1 MAKVERLL
9 IVGGG
14 LAGLALAIALRQRG
28 LSAAIVERASDWSV
42 PGAGLYLVGCATRA
56 LRALGIAD
64 DAARDGCVI
73 RTQTLFNH
81 RGTRVAEIDAEAFWE
96 GCGPCLGLARS
107 DLHDRLA
114 QRAAGPHVRLGV
126 TVQALRQHEDHVW
139 VQLSDGSSE
148 TYDLVVGADGIRS
161 SIRRLEFGDSGL
173 RFRGQMGWRFIVRRP
188 PDLDGWAVFLGPQS
202 AFLMLPIGHD
212 RAYCYADKSSAQ
224 SVPDPAQGGIER
236 LREDFV
242 DFASPVREV
251 LAQFRSADPIHFSA
265 IEEVAHQCYGRGRVV
280 LIGDAAHAMSPNMA
294 CGVAMAFEDALVLAE
309 IVSRGGAALE
319 VVPEFVRRRS
329 ARVGRV
335 RQQTDRRDRLRSLPP
350 MIRDVF
356 LRLLSGRLYRANYQ
370 PLLALP

>member
-1 MAKVERLL
+1 MARIERVL

-14 LAGLALAIALRQRG
+14 LAGLALTIALRQRG
-28 LSAAIVERASDWSV
+28 LSAETVERASDWSM

-56 LRALGIAD
+56 LQALESAD
-64 DAARDGCVI
+64 DAVRDGCII
-73 RTQTLFNH
+73 RTQTLLNH

-107 DLHDRLA
+107 DLHNRLA
-114 QRAAGPHVRLGV
+114 QRATGPQIRLGV

-139 VQLSDGSSE
+139 VQLSDGSDE

-161 SIRRLEFGDSGL
+161 SIRRLEFGESGP
-173 RFRGQMGWRFIVRRP
+173 RFRGQVGWRFIVRRP
-188 PDLDGWAVFLGPQS
+188 PDLDGWKVFLGRQR

-212 RAYCYADKSSAQ
+212 RAYCYADKASTQ
-224 SVPDPAQGGIER
+224 SVLDPAQGGIETV
-236 LREDFV
+236 RENFA
-242 DFASPVREV
+242 DFAGPVREV
-251 LAQFRSADPIHFSA
+251 LSQFRSSDPIHFSA
-265 IEEVAHQCYGRGRVV
+265 IEEVAHQCYGRRRVV
-280 LIGDAAHAMSPNMA
+280 LIGDAAHAMTPNMA
-294 CGVAMAFEDALVLAE
+294 CGVAMALEDALVLAE
-309 IVSRGGAALE
+309 IVSSGGAAMD

-329 ARVGRV
+329 ARVAQV

-356 LRLLSGRLYRANYQ
+356 LRLLAGRFYRANYE

>member
-1 MAKVERLL
+1 MATVERLL

-42 PGAGLYLVGCATRA
+42 TGAGLYLVGCATRA
-56 LRALGIAD
+56 LQALEI

-81 RGTRVAEIDAEAFWE
+81 RGTRLAEIDAEAFWQS
-96 GCGPCLGLARS
+96 CGPCLGLARS
-107 DLHDRLA
+107 DLHNRLA
-114 QRAAGPHVRLGV
+114 QRVAGLHARLGV
-126 TVQALRQHEDHVW
+126 TVQALRQHDDHVW

-161 SIRRLEFGDSGL
+161 SIRRLEFGDCSL
-173 RFRGQMGWRFIVRRP
+173 RFRGQVGWRFIVRRP
-188 PDLDGWAVFLGPQS
+188 RDLDGWVVFLGPQS

-212 RAYCYADKSSAQ
+212 RAYCYADISSTR
-224 SVPDPAQGGIER
+224 SVPDPAQAGIER

-242 DFASPVREV
+242 DFASPVREA
-251 LAQFRSADPIHFSA
+251 LTRFRSVDLLHFSA

-309 IVSRGGAALE
+309 IVSRGGAAME
-319 VVPEFVRRRS
+319 VIPEFVRRRS
-329 ARVGRV
+329 ARVLRV
-335 RQQTDRRDRLRSLPP
+335 RQQTDRRDRLRTFPP

-356 LRLLSGRLYRANYQ
+356 LRLLSGRFYRANYQ